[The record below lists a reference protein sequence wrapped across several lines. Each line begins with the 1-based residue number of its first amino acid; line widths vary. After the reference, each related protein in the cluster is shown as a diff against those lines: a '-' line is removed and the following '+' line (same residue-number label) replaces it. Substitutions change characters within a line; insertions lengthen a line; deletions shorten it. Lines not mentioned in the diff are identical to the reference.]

1 MALVLGYTK
10 EKEFVQECFN
20 TRLEFE
26 RRYQELVERFG
37 GIDFEFLKEYGVSGY
52 NSKLIKDLTIEMKS
66 REGEESVESRRKV
79 G

>member
-26 RRYQELVERFG
+26 NRYQELVERFG
-37 GIDFEFLKEYGVSGY
+37 GLDFEFLKEYEVSGY
-52 NSKLIKDLTIEMKS
+52 NSKLIKDMNTE
-66 REGEESVESRRKV
+66 RKIRKENV
-79 G
+79 

>member
-26 RRYQELVERFG
+26 NRYQELVERFG
-37 GIDFEFLKEYGVSGY
+37 GLDFEFLKEYEVSGY
-52 NSKLIKDLTIEMKS
+52 NSKLIKDMNTEMQI
-66 REGEESVESRRKV
+66 RKENI
-79 G
+79 

>member
-26 RRYQELVERFG
+26 HRYQELMERFG
-37 GIDFEFLKEYGVSGY
+37 GIDFEFLKEYEVSGY
-52 NSKLIKDLTIEMKS
+52 NSKLIKDINTEMQI
-66 REGEESVESRRKV
+66 REENV
-79 G
+79 

>member
-26 RRYQELVERFG
+26 RRYEELVENLMGF
-37 GIDFEFLKEYGVSGY
+37 DFEFLKEYEVSGY
-52 NSKLIKDLTIEMKS
+52 NSKLIKDMNTEMQN
-66 REGEESVESRRKV
+66 RKENV
-79 G
+79 

>member
-26 RRYQELVERFG
+26 NRYQELVERFG
-37 GIDFEFLKEYGVSGY
+37 GIDFEFLKEYEVSGY
-52 NSKLIKDLTIEMKS
+52 NSKLIKDMNTERKI
-66 REGEESVESRRKV
+66 REENV
-79 G
+79 

>member
-26 RRYQELVERFG
+26 RRYQELMERFG
-37 GIDFEFLKEYGVSGY
+37 GIDFEFLKEYEVSGY
-52 NSKLIKDLTIEMKS
+52 NSKLIKDMNIETQI
-66 REGEESVESRRKV
+66 RKENV
-79 G
+79 

>member
-26 RRYQELVERFG
+26 NRYQELIERFG
-37 GIDFEFLKEYGVSGY
+37 GIDFEFLKEYEVSGY
-52 NSKLIKDLTIEMKS
+52 NSKLIKDMNTE
-66 REGEESVESRRKV
+66 RKIRKENV
-79 G
+79 

>member
-26 RRYQELVERFG
+26 RRYQELVERFN
-37 GIDFEFLKEYGVSGY
+37 GIDFEFLKEYEVSGY
-52 NSKLIKDLTIEMKS
+52 NSKLIKEMNTEMQI
-66 REGEESVESRRKV
+66 REENV
-79 G
+79 

>member
-26 RRYQELVERFG
+26 RRYQELMERFG
-37 GIDFEFLKEYGVSGY
+37 GIDFEFLKEYEVSGY
-52 NSKLIKDLTIEMKS
+52 NSKLIKDMNTEMQI
-66 REGEESVESRRKV
+66 REENV
-79 G
+79 

>member
-26 RRYQELVERFG
+26 NRYQELVERFG
-37 GIDFEFLKEYGVSGY
+37 GIDFEFLKEYEVSGY
-52 NSKLIKDLTIEMKS
+52 NSKLIKDMNTE
-66 REGEESVESRRKV
+66 RKIRKENV
-79 G
+79 

>member
-37 GIDFEFLKEYGVSGY
+37 GIDFEFLKEYEVSGY
-52 NSKLIKDLTIEMKS
+52 NSKLIKDMNIETQI
-66 REGEESVESRRKV
+66 RKENV
-79 G
+79 

>member
-26 RRYQELVERFG
+26 HRYEELIERFG
-37 GIDFEFLKEYGVSGY
+37 GLDFEFLKEYEVSGY
-52 NSKLIKDLTIEMKS
+52 NSKLIKDMNTE
-66 REGEESVESRRKV
+66 RKIRKENV
-79 G
+79 

>member
-26 RRYQELVERFG
+26 HRYQELVEKFG
-37 GIDFEFLKEYGVSGY
+37 GIDFEFLKEYEVSGY
-52 NSKLIKDLTIEMKS
+52 NSKLIKEMNTETKL
-66 REGEESVESRRKV
+66 RKENV
-79 G
+79 

>member
-26 RRYQELVERFG
+26 HRYQELMERFG
-37 GIDFEFLKEYGVSGY
+37 GIDFEFLKEYEVSGY
-52 NSKLIKDLTIEMKS
+52 NSKLIKDMNIETQI
-66 REGEESVESRRKV
+66 RKENV
-79 G
+79 

>member
-1 MALVLGYTK
+1 MALVLGYNK
-10 EKEFVQECFN
+10 EEEFVQECFN

-26 RRYQELVERFG
+26 HRYQELLNMYG
-37 GIDFEFLKEYGVSGY
+37 GIDFEFLKEYEVSGY
-52 NSKLIKDLTIEMKS
+52 NSKLIKEMNIEMKS

>member
-26 RRYQELVERFG
+26 NRYQELIERFG
-37 GIDFEFLKEYGVSGY
+37 GLDFEFLKEYEVSGY
-52 NSKLIKDLTIEMKS
+52 NSKLIKDMNTE
-66 REGEESVESRRKV
+66 RKIRKENV
-79 G
+79 

>member
-26 RRYQELVERFG
+26 HRYEELVEKFG
-37 GIDFEFLKEYGVSGY
+37 GIDFEFLKEYEVSGY
-52 NSKLIKDLTIEMKS
+52 NSKLIKDMNTE
-66 REGEESVESRRKV
+66 RKIRKENV
-79 G
+79 

>member
-26 RRYQELVERFG
+26 HRYQELMERFG
-37 GIDFEFLKEYGVSGY
+37 GIDFEFLKEYEVSGY
-52 NSKLIKDLTIEMKS
+52 NSKLIKDMNTETQI
-66 REGEESVESRRKV
+66 REENV
-79 G
+79 

>member
-26 RRYQELVERFG
+26 RRYEELVERFG
-37 GIDFEFLKEYGVSGY
+37 GIDFEFLKEYEVSGY
-52 NSKLIKDLTIEMKS
+52 NSKLIKDMNTE
-66 REGEESVESRRKV
+66 RKIRKENV
-79 G
+79 

>member
-26 RRYQELVERFG
+26 RRYEELLEEFG
-37 GIDFEFLKEYGVSGY
+37 GIDFEFLKEYEVSGY
-52 NSKLIKDLTIEMKS
+52 NAKLIKEMNIEMKS
-66 REGEESVESRRKV
+66 RKENV
-79 G
+79 